1 MTTIISLAP
10 GQNSFYDAIS
20 GIHLTV
26 DNKEAKVSNKAN
38 IDGLL
43 RAVKAGKILVVS
55 GSLESDALA
64 YQESLK
70 AVPTY
75 FRLLAKKQKQ
85 IVRQN
90 IVKAAEISEPVK
102 ETKEET
108 PAVVET
114 VVEPIAE
121 VKVDVVVEEPVTTEA
136 AAEEVVEA
144 APKKRTRK
152 KKEAETKED

>member
-1 MTTIISLAP
+1 MSTIITLAP
-10 GQNSFYDAIS
+10 GQNSFYDSIS

-26 DNKEAKVSNKAN
+26 ESKEAKVSHKAN

-55 GSLESDALA
+55 GSLEADVLA

-75 FRLLAKKQKQ
+75 YRLLAKKQKQ
-85 IVRQN
+85 IVRQS
-90 IVKAAEISEPVK
+90 IVKSAEISEPVK
-102 ETKEET
+102 ETKEVPT
-108 PAVVET
+108 KT
-114 VVEPIAE
+114 E
-121 VKVDVVVEEPVTTEA
+121 VKTEAIVGTIIEEP
-136 AAEEVVEA
+136 AAEEVIEEVVT
-144 APKKRTRK
+144 PKKKATRK

>member
-26 DNKEAKVSNKAN
+26 ENKEAKVSNKAN

-108 PAVVET
+108 PA
-114 VVEPIAE
+114 E

>member
-1 MTTIISLAP
+1 MSTIISLAP
-10 GQNSFYDAIS
+10 GQNSFYDSIS

-26 DNKEAKVSNKAN
+26 NNKETSISNKAN
-38 IDGLL
+38 IEGLL

-85 IVRQN
+85 IVKQS
-90 IVKAAEISEPVK
+90 IVKTDEISEPAKEFEKNPVEVK
-102 ETKEET
+102 IGIEIETEVEIDNVTEENGPIETETKE
-108 PAVVET
+108 VV
-114 VVEPIAE
+114 
-121 VKVDVVVEEPVTTEA
+121 TESA
-136 AAEEVVEA
+136 S
-144 APKKRTRK
+144 KKKTK
-152 KKEAETKED
+152 KQKEAEIKED

>member
-1 MTTIISLAP
+1 MSTIISLAP
-10 GQNSFYDAIS
+10 GQNSFYDSTS

-90 IVKAAEISEPVK
+90 IVKSNEISEPKK
-102 ETKEET
+102 EIKEIPTKI
-108 PAVVET
+108 ET
-114 VVEPIAE
+114 VVEIKN
-121 VKVDVVVEEPVTTEA
+121 KVDEENVTTEA
-136 AAEEVVEA
+136 NSEEVTKEA
-144 APKKRTRK
+144 APKKRGK
-152 KKEAETKED
+152 KKAETKED